1 MDANNDFDS
10 QATTLVLGES
20 PKISPKSPDV
30 GSSSPT
36 PPLSLPH
43 VQKGKSTGGVSVSKV
58 IKESHLKPS
67 VPKKKVML
75 DGFKK
80 RDSAGTIP
88 PTLTHSDPGSRD
100 FITRQLVC
108 QYTWMS
114 HTAILLWVWLV
125 TQSPGLTFTA
135 GRFANMV
142 SNLYPRLRSCFQIG
156 QPPLLIPRLASRL
169 IQVLSAARMHP
180 FLGDQF

>member
-108 QYTWMS
+108 QYMDES
-114 HTAILLWVWLV
+114 HCNFAV
-125 TQSPGLTFTA
+125 GLACDTEPWFDFYCREIRKHGLEPLPEIAELFPNRATT
-135 GRFANMV
+135 
-142 SNLYPRLRSCFQIG
+142 SSDSTPG
-156 QPPLLIPRLASRL
+156 QPSNSSTFRRQNAS
-169 IQVLSAARMHP
+169 
-180 FLGDQF
+180 FFG